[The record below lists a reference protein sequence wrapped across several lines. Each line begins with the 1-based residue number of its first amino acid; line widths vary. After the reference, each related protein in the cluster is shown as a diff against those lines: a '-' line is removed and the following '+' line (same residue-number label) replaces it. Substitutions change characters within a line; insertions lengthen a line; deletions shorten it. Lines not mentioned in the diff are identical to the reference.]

1 MNYFRK
7 AKVKMNHALPR
18 FHFTICFC
26 FSLSLQNILFSF
38 IPYLFLMFISSTGH
52 FNFSSVNFHSS
63 SPTKESF
70 YCLFSNG
77 QFTSSH
83 FHIPI
88 TGTEMDVCPTLKFD
102 YPTNF
107 PAICFQ
113 FRVWF
118 PSQAEP
124 AVPVSYSS
132 FATSHRCRK

>member
-1 MNYFRK
+1 MLYLDFILQYVFVSRFLFKTSCFLSFLTYFSCLF
-7 AKVKMNHALPR
+7 LPLV
-18 FHFTICFC
+18 I
-26 FSLSLQNILFSF
+26 SILF
-38 IPYLFLMFISSTGH
+38 GQ
-52 FNFSSVNFHSS
+52 FHSS